1 MPYGGNQRQPF
12 GLCLGEQHAIE
23 ISQMLAALTN
33 TRLAGSAICFLAFS
47 PGRHRLS
54 ATPAAHGYPAA
65 NASFIS

>member
-33 TRLAGSAICFLAFS
+33 TTS
-47 PGRHRLS
+47 
-54 ATPAAHGYPAA
+54 AHGYPAA
-65 NASFIS
+65 DASFIS